1 MAGAAT
7 HSQFQRLERRNRMVA
22 ALRILVPLGGLLVLA
37 ALTIQII
44 LSTFTGRFGIER
56 ITISPEAIT
65 VDAPEYS
72 GILQDG
78 SSYTVSADTARASTT
93 RTDIIDL
100 NNASLVLDRQDGVQF
115 QADAAQAQLDSTE
128 QLVMV
133 EGVAEI
139 ADTRGMT
146 GTLTNSVFDW
156 DAQVLTT
163 KGPVVINQA
172 DGTTIVAEGLVYD
185 ASAVIWTFTNSVV
198 TLPSTP
204 GEDVSSSSSGDTDQ

>member
-1 MAGAAT
+1 MAAAVP
-7 HSQFQRLERRNRMVA
+7 HRQFQRLARRNRTVSV
-22 ALRILVPLGGLLVLA
+22 LRVLVPLGGMLVLA
-37 ALTIQII
+37 VLGIQIV
-44 LSTFTGRFGIER
+44 LSTFTSRFGIDR

-78 SSYTVSADTARASTT
+78 SAYRVSADTARASTS

-100 NNASLVLDRQDGVQF
+100 NNASLVLNRQDGVQF
-115 QADAAQAQLDSTE
+115 QADAAEAQLDSTQ

-133 EGVAEI
+133 EGVADI

-146 GTLTNSVFDW
+146 GTLTSSVFDW
-156 DAQVLTT
+156 DAQMLTT
-163 KGPVVINQA
+163 EGPVVINQA
-172 DGTTIVAEGLVYD
+172 DGTTVVAEGLVYD
-185 ASAVIWTFTNSVV
+185 ASAVIWTFTRSVV

-204 GEDVSSSSSGDTDQ
+204 GENTTSSSSGDTDQ

>member
-1 MAGAAT
+1 MAAAVPNR
-7 HSQFQRLERRNRMVA
+7 QFQRIERRNQLVSV
-22 ALRILVPLGGLLVLA
+22 LRIVVPLGGALVLA
-37 ALTIQII
+37 VLGIQIV
-44 LSTFTGRFGIER
+44 LSTLTSRFGIER

-78 SSYTVSADTARASTT
+78 SAYRVSADTARASAA

-100 NNASLVLDRQDGVQF
+100 NKANLVLNRQDGVQF
-115 QADAAQAQLDSTE
+115 QADAATAQLDSTN

-133 EGVAEI
+133 EGVADI
-139 ADTRGMT
+139 GDTRGMT

-156 DAQVLTT
+156 NAQVLTT
-163 KGPVVINQA
+163 NGPVVINQA
-172 DGTTIVAEGLVYD
+172 DGTTVVAEGLVYD
-185 ASAVIWTFTNSVV
+185 AGAVIWTFTRSVV

-204 GEDVSSSSSGDTDQ
+204 GEDNSSSGDTDQ

>member
-1 MAGAAT
+1 M
-7 HSQFQRLERRNRMVA
+7 
-22 ALRILVPLGGLLVLA
+22 
-37 ALTIQII
+37 
-44 LSTFTGRFGIER
+44 
-56 ITISPEAIT
+56 
-65 VDAPEYS
+65 
-72 GILQDG
+72 
-78 SSYTVSADTARASTT
+78 
-93 RTDIIDL
+93 
-100 NNASLVLDRQDGVQF
+100 QF

>member
-1 MAGAAT
+1 MAAAVPNR
-7 HSQFQRLERRNRMVA
+7 QFQRIERRNQLVSV
-22 ALRILVPLGGLLVLA
+22 LRIVVPLGGALVLA
-37 ALTIQII
+37 VLGIQIV
-44 LSTFTGRFGIER
+44 LSTLTSRFGIER

-78 SSYTVSADTARASTT
+78 SAYRVSADTARASTA

-100 NNASLVLDRQDGVQF
+100 NNAKLVLNRQDGVQF
-115 QADAAQAQLDSTE
+115 QADAAQAQLDSTN

-133 EGVAEI
+133 GGVADI
-139 ADTRGMT
+139 GDTRGMT

-156 DAQVLTT
+156 NAQVLTT
-163 KGPVVINQA
+163 NGPVVINQA
-172 DGTTIVAEGLVYD
+172 DGTTVVAEGLVYD
-185 ASAVIWTFTNSVV
+185 AGAVIWTFTRSVV

-204 GEDVSSSSSGDTDQ
+204 GEDNSSSGDTDQ